1 MKVLGAISRPGT
13 MCPSDTMYE
22 QPLHPDSVPFGS
34 GMSTCF
40 RLSTVTILTMI
51 QRLFLRD
58 FLTLADRSDQVS
70 DGFHIV
76 SQASY
81 PAVTSSAC
89 CDSVTPYGRSSVFP
103 QFIMWLYMSHVIAEH
118 QNSLY
123 RDNHSLN
130 RYIPRTDERSCPE
143 PFWLDILDT
152 G

>member
-51 QRLFLRD
+51 QRLFLHD

-70 DGFHIV
+70 DVLHIV

-89 CDSVTPYGRSSVFP
+89 YDSVTPNGWSSVSA
-103 QFIMWLYMSHVIAEH
+103 IHNVALHVARA
-118 QNSLY
+118 SL
-123 RDNHSLN
+123 
-130 RYIPRTDERSCPE
+130 
-143 PFWLDILDT
+143 F
-152 G
+152 